1 MIMKIKQNLASATF
15 IIAYVVTISHESIHY
30 NRIFMYFTQKPSIK
44 KATPV
49 GVAFIIGGECEIR
62 THGGSPHH

>member
-44 KATPV
+44 KPPLS
-49 GVAFIIGGECEIR
+49 EWL
-62 THGGSPHH
+62 S